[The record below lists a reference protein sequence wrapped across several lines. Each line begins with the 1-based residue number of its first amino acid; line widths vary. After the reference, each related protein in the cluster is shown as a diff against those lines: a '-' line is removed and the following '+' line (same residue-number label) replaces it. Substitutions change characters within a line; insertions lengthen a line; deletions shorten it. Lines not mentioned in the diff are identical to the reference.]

1 MKLTDI
7 RLLTDLGGRRCP
19 PTGDFSGATTYVRD
33 MADIELIGVP
43 FDGYGR
49 PGNQA
54 RAAGALRDAGLLDA
68 FEHHH
73 VVGHSDLDLPAGDPK
88 RGPTTLVNERALL
101 AMTRALNERVGAA
114 VGAGRLPIV
123 YGGDCSTLLGIVTG
137 LRDHVGDVGLVFI
150 DGHEDTMPLDVS
162 EDGEAANTELGLLL
176 GLTGRTLGGE
186 LGDRLPAL
194 RRDRL
199 VVLGPRD
206 DAWRRQFNVGTLAD
220 NGVWVAPL
228 AEVADDPAGAGR
240 RAIEQLAGQVDRWWL
255 HIDLDVL
262 DPVVFPAQGLPDFPD
277 EPGGA
282 YLGSTHR
289 PGDGVVHHP
298 GDVHRWQRRDLRSRA
313 GPDADRCRTDRGVH
327 P

>member
-1 MKLTDI
+1 V
-7 RLLTDLGGRRCP
+7 GVFRR
-19 PTGDFSGATTYVRD
+19 GDAYVRGCGGHTRS
-33 MADIELIGVP
+33 AKIAEIELIGVP

-54 RAAGALRDAGLLDA
+54 RAAAALRDAGLLDA

-73 VVGHSDLDLPAGDPK
+73 VAGHVDLDLPAGDSR
-88 RGPTTLVNERALL
+88 RGQTSLINERALL
-101 AMTRALNERVGAA
+101 AMTRALNERVGSA
-114 VGAGRLPIV
+114 VRTGRLPIV

-137 LRDHVGDVGLVFI
+137 LRDHVGEVGLVFI
-150 DGHEDTMPLDVS
+150 DGHEDSMPLDVS
-162 EDGEAANTELGLLL
+162 EDGEAANAELGLLL
-176 GLTGRTLGGE
+176 GLTGRTLAGE

-206 DAWRRQFNVGTLAD
+206 DAWRQRFNVGTLAD
-220 NGVWVAPL
+220 NGVWLAPL

-240 RAIEQLAGQVDRWWL
+240 RAIEQLAERVDRWWL

-262 DPVVFPAQGLPDFPD
+262 DPAVFPAQGLPDFPD
-277 EPGGA
+277 EPGGLTWNQLTDMVMA
-282 YLGSTHR
+282 LFTTPASCIGGQH
-289 PGDGVVHHP
+289 
-298 GDVHRWQRRDLRSRA
+298 RDLRS
-313 GPDADRCRTDRGVH
+313 GPGPESDRRCGHRGVH